1 MIDFTLTEEQLLL
14 QKTARDFAE
23 KEIKPAVKQV
33 EALDGSDFDP
43 SDICRNVFRKGTK
56 LGFHSLLI
64 PEKYGGMGG
73 SCLDHAIL
81 LEELGAADV
90 GIAAAYFNSTI
101 CSPMLLVLG
110 GNEAQREK
118 WLPRICS
125 GDAHVFCA
133 GLSESSTPG
142 SEIFCPYPDPKLGI
156 KTTAKRDGVEY
167 VLNGSKSAFITNA
180 GLADSGFIT
189 ARTDTSKPAIE
200 SSSLFFLPMDT
211 AGISS
216 GKRTQ
221 ILGWRTVRNAELFLD
236 DVRVSVDNLIGG
248 EGDAVQHFV
257 RFLPYI
263 GIGMASCYV
272 GLARAAY
279 ECALDYAKQRVSWG
293 QPIIRYP
300 NIALMLAEMQIDT
313 QAARLIVWDAA
324 LANDTNPELAAT
336 VKSPA
341 AKTFAVD
348 VAIRNAQKAVKIFGG
363 YGVVREYPTARFLCD
378 AWTGWPADATN
389 DMLRLNM
396 ANFL

>member
-23 KEIKPAVKQV
+23 KEIKPAVQQV
-33 EALDGSDFDP
+33 EALDGSEFDP

-142 SEIFCPYPDPKLGI
+142 SEIFCPYPDPSRICPERQQIRLHHQCRSRRFRIHHGQNRHI
-156 KTTAKRDGVEY
+156 ETRDRE
-167 VLNGSKSAFITNA
+167 FITV
-180 GLADSGFIT
+180 L
-189 ARTDTSKPAIE
+189 
-200 SSSLFFLPMDT
+200 
-211 AGISS
+211 
-216 GKRTQ
+216 
-221 ILGWRTVRNAELFLD
+221 
-236 DVRVSVDNLIGG
+236 
-248 EGDAVQHFV
+248 
-257 RFLPYI
+257 
-263 GIGMASCYV
+263 
-272 GLARAAY
+272 
-279 ECALDYAKQRVSWG
+279 
-293 QPIIRYP
+293 
-300 NIALMLAEMQIDT
+300 
-313 QAARLIVWDAA
+313 
-324 LANDTNPELAAT
+324 
-336 VKSPA
+336 
-341 AKTFAVD
+341 
-348 VAIRNAQKAVKIFGG
+348 
-363 YGVVREYPTARFLCD
+363 
-378 AWTGWPADATN
+378 PADGYCGN
-389 DMLRLNM
+389 Q
-396 ANFL
+396 